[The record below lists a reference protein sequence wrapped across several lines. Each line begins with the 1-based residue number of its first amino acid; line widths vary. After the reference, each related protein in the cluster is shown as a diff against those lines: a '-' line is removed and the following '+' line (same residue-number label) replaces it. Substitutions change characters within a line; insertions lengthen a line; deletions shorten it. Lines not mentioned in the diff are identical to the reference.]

1 MTTGVSFCTASA
13 TVCKVPGPPSTATQ
27 TTGTFVEP
35 ANNQYKLYELHDVH
49 VWPIYSYDAD
59 RIDSTQPNCT
69 AKLGLLQ
76 QLTRGPCTAAA

>member
-1 MTTGVSFCTASA
+1 MTTGVPSCTASA
-13 TVCKVPGPPSTATQ
+13 TVSKVPGPPSTATQ
-27 TTGTFVEP
+27 TTGTYVAP
-35 ANNQYKLYELHDVH
+35 ANNQNKLYELH

-76 QLTRGPCTAAA
+76 QLTRGPRTAA